1 MGLRAEYKLFISHYF
16 KENDEYKRLIELLD
30 DNISIQY
37 SCSSI
42 PVSYKYRSLSKMQL
56 EDQLRMQI
64 KTAHCFLA
72 LDGVYLASP
81 EWVEYELKVAGK
93 LGIPIIGIKQ
103 MKIKEVSSIIS
114 GYAKA
119 VVGWNIDSI
128 VTVIKDCSI

>member
-56 EDQLRMQI
+56 EDQLRIQI
-64 KTAHCFLA
+64 KSSHCFLA

-103 MKIKEVSSIIS
+103 MKSKDISPIIS
-114 GYAKA
+114 GYAKIII
-119 VVGWNIDSI
+119 GWNIDAL
-128 VTVIKDCSI
+128 VAAIKDCSI